1 MRGRGRFETS
11 RGEVCLRGSVFSSV
25 NYTGALKWVLNLL
38 QTFPQ
43 SLVLSRKRKTACSE
57 KLLLKTCSQAT
68 MKVVMR
74 WSTLYFINHLNP
86 LNFSQFL
93 SSVPLGSIP
102 ELPAKS
108 CAEIKASEGEQAVNG
123 HYWLDPYNT
132 GKNEWTNC
140 YLETKGLFVLF
151 FNNYNADVS
160 NNSQI

>member
-1 MRGRGRFETS
+1 MS
-11 RGEVCLRGSVFSSV
+11 AKPLANLSSKPR
-25 NYTGALKWVLNLL
+25 ALPQAKNRLFRKAIIEDLL
-38 QTFPQ
+38 
-43 SLVLSRKRKTACSE
+43 
-57 KLLLKTCSQAT
+57 
-68 MKVVMR
+68 
-74 WSTLYFINHLNP
+74 TLYFINHLNP
-86 LNFSQFL
+86 LHFSQFL

-140 YLETKGLFVLF
+140 YLETKGLFFLF
-151 FNNYNADVS
+151 FNNYDADVS

>member
-1 MRGRGRFETS
+1 MSAKPLANLSSKPRALPQAKNRLFRKAIIEDLLTS
-11 RGEVCLRGSVFSSV
+11 NNESG
-25 NYTGALKWVLNLL
+25 NALK
-38 QTFPQ
+38 
-43 SLVLSRKRKTACSE
+43 S
-57 KLLLKTCSQAT
+57 
-68 MKVVMR
+68 
-74 WSTLYFINHLNP
+74 

-140 YLETKGLFVLF
+140 YLETRGLFFLF